1 MMKIRINGETKAI
14 EQMNVAEL
22 VKKLGYSYDKVAL
35 EYNMVVLPKNLW
47 TETAIKDG
55 DIFEIVSFVGGG

>member
-1 MMKIRINGETKAI
+1 MKIRINGETKAI

>member
-1 MMKIRINGETKAI
+1 MINIRINGETKAI
-14 EQMNVAEL
+14 EPMDVGEL
-22 VKKLGYSYDKVAL
+22 VKSLGYPYDRVAL

-47 TETAIKDG
+47 TETIIKDG